1 MDSAINKIK
10 QILNRSKSLSLS
22 YIDKIQILL
31 GYTNYILKYPYR
43 TLNLVLLGENY
54 DKIENLFYKSH
65 NFLINLYDKLN
76 EESALFRI
84 FNEYNNYIKYNF
96 SIGHHSFTGSL
107 LNINNIKLDLYKIS
121 KPYYFL
127 FYLKKSDKWGYYES
141 NSKNTF
147 INMDHFN
154 DFKEDI
160 ELLNNEDTER
170 VSFLI
175 SLVFIHERGG
185 HSKLDHINVKDSPR
199 YYYSNNFKIIMIKNS
214 ESGYVIDKIIYN
226 NDLLESL
233 YEIINFPLTVKD
245 VNLFVGTNFDKLN
258 ELMSLINNN
267 IIFEDDN
274 MMITTQKPKYIKRS
288 KDNKNKR
295 KRDSYYL
302 SKYNM
307 ISQDMK
313 KDDSYDLIND
323 REHETFLNIKAK
335 DGFIKY

>member
-1 MDSAINKIK
+1 M
-10 QILNRSKSLSLS
+10 
-22 YIDKIQILL
+22 
-31 GYTNYILKYPYR
+31 
-43 TLNLVLLGENY
+43 
-54 DKIENLFYKSH
+54 
-65 NFLINLYDKLN
+65 
-76 EESALFRI
+76 
-84 FNEYNNYIKYNF
+84 
-96 SIGHHSFTGSL
+96 
-107 LNINNIKLDLYKIS
+107 
-121 KPYYFL
+121 
-127 FYLKKSDKWGYYES
+127 KKSDKWGYYES

-154 DFKEDI
+154 EFKEDI

-185 HSKLDHINVKDSPR
+185 HGKLDNINVKDFPR

-258 ELMSLINNN
+258 ELMSSINNN

-288 KDNKNKR
+288 KNNKNKR

-323 REHETFLNIKAK
+323 REYEIFLNIKVK